1 MSSYDSHLRTATAV
15 ALTGADQ
22 QAVTGSTILMGFVVL
37 DAAASTVEVRI
48 YNGTSNSG
56 DLVGV
61 AKPDDTK
68 HEQFWFG
75 PNGIHC
81 PDGVYVDVVSGTPS
95 GTILHR

>member
-1 MSSYDSHLRTATAV
+1 MSYTNDLRSSTIT
-15 ALTGADQ
+15 ALTGSDQ
-22 QAVTGSTILMGFVVL
+22 QAVTGSTILMGFAVL

-56 DLVGV
+56 DLVAV

-75 PNGIHC
+75 PNGVHC
-81 PDGVYVDVVSGTPS
+81 PDGVYVDVISGTPS
-95 GTILHR
+95 GSIFSR